1 MVILENKAD
10 FQNFRNILD
19 KVKKIGPNLNR
30 NSLVLII
37 LYINQNDNN
46 RISTLICIN
55 IYIKNIFFNVINI

>member
-19 KVKKIGPNLNR
+19 EVKKIGPNLNR

-37 LYINQNDNN
+37 LYI
-46 RISTLICIN
+46 LIKMTI
-55 IYIKNIFFNVINI
+55 IGFQH